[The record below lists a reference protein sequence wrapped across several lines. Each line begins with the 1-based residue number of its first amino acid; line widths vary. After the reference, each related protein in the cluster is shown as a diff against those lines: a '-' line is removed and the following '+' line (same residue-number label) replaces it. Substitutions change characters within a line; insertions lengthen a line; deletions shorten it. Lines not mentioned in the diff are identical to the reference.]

1 MAQILELLGDMP
13 RSLALSGKYSHEM
26 FNRRGEWQLFLSPRY
41 IPSIGRSERSMPPI
55 LCPAHHS
62 RSDPKL
68 MAK

>member
-41 IPSIGRSERSMPPI
+41 IPSIGRSERSHASHPLP
-55 LCPAHHS
+55 S
-62 RSDPKL
+62 SSFTK
-68 MAK
+68 